1 MRELTADLLVGRLV
15 DWGVDTVFGLPAD
28 SADGVVEA
36 FARRGGRIRLV
47 LVHHEE
53 AAALMAAGYAKATG
67 RVGVC
72 LATSGPGAL
81 RLLGGLYDA
90 KLDHQPVLAV
100 TESQEIRLL
109 GTSFRQELAL
119 ETVFDD
125 VADYNVRV
133 NVPVQIPAVVDIGI
147 GHALARGT
155 VSHITFPPGLEE
167 TAVET
172 SPWMLTSPA
181 GSAPTAPLFTA
192 GPGVPPDAELRRAA
206 EVLNEGTRVALVVGA
221 GGLEA
226 REELLAVADAVAGPV
241 VKSLPGKAA
250 VPDDHPFTTGC
261 IGVLGTRPSEEA
273 LEGADTLLLV
283 GTSFPWADNVPD
295 PGKVRAVQVET
306 DPARFG
312 GSGATEVTL
321 LGDAAETLGALLPL
335 LSRKADRGFLEQ
347 AQAGMAGWRRR
358 LDELE
363 DQTRD
368 PIQPQYLMRV
378 VDRCAAPDAILASD
392 SGTVATWTARHFDV
406 RGDRQYLLSANLA
419 TIAAGVPY
427 AIAAQW
433 AHPGRG
439 CIAVTGS
446 DGFAKVMG
454 ELLTAIQYRL
464 PVKVVV
470 SNVSSLGRRLRSGGT
485 VTAENGVPGDAA
497 NFATWATANGAL
509 GLRVEHAA
517 EVEPAVRRAF
527 TTPGPALVDVI
538 VNPEEHP
545 RPAMAGGA

>member
-1 MRELTADLLVGRLV
+1 VRELTADLLVGRLV

-28 SADGVVEA
+28 SLDGVVEA
-36 FARRGGRIRLV
+36 FRRHRDRIRLV

-53 AAALMAAGYAKATG
+53 AAALMASGYAKATG

-90 KLDHQPVLAV
+90 KLDHQPILAI

-109 GTSFRQELAL
+109 GTSFQQELQL
-119 ETVFDD
+119 EKAFDD

-167 TAVET
+167 TAAET
-172 SPWMLTSPA
+172 SPWVLMTPTGSP
-181 GSAPTAPLFTA
+181 PTAPLFTA
-192 GPGVPPDAELRRAA
+192 GPGVPPDGDLHRAA
-206 EVLNEGTRVALVVGA
+206 DVLNQGGRVALLVGA

-226 REELLAVADAVAGPV
+226 REELLAVADTLAGPV

-250 VPDDHPFTTGC
+250 VPDDHPMTTGC
-261 IGVLGTRPSEEA
+261 IGVLGTRPSEVA

-283 GTSFPWADNVPD
+283 GTNFPWAANVSD
-295 PGKVRAVQVET
+295 PGAVRAVQIET
-306 DPARFG
+306 DPARLG
-312 GSGATEVTL
+312 GSGTTEVTL

-335 LSRKADRGFLEQ
+335 LHRKQDRGFLEE
-347 AQAGMAGWRRR
+347 AKTGMAGWRRR
-358 LDELE
+358 LRELE
-363 DQTRD
+363 DQTRH

-378 VDRCAAPDAILASD
+378 IDQYAAPDAILASD
-392 SGTVATWTARHFDV
+392 SGTVATWSARHFDV
-406 RGDRQYLLSANLA
+406 RGGRYFLLSANLA

-433 AHPGRG
+433 AHPGRQ

-454 ELLTAIQYRL
+454 ELLTAVQYRL

-470 SNVSSLGRRLRSGGT
+470 SNVSSLGRRLRAGEGDNGHGGRP
-485 VTAENGVPGDAA
+485 AD
-497 NFATWATANGAL
+497 FSSWARANGAL
-509 GLRVEHAA
+509 GLRVERAA
-517 EVEPAVRRAF
+517 EVEQAVRRAF
-527 TTPGPALVDVI
+527 ADPGPALVDVI
-538 VNPEEHP
+538 VNPDEQP

>member
-36 FARRGGRIRLV
+36 FARHRDRIRLV

-109 GTSFRQELAL
+109 GTSFQQELAL
-119 ETVFDD
+119 ETAFDD

-167 TAVET
+167 TAAET
-172 SPWMLTSPA
+172 SPWMLTTPA
-181 GSAPTAPLFTA
+181 GSPPTAPLFTA

-295 PGKVRAVQVET
+295 PGKVRAIQIET
-306 DPARFG
+306 DPARLG

-392 SGTVATWTARHFDV
+392 SGTVATWSARHFDV

-485 VTAENGVPGDAA
+485 ATAENGVPGDAA

-527 TTPGPALVDVI
+527 TTPGPALVDVL

>member
-1 MRELTADLLVGRLV
+1 VRELTADLLVGRLV

-28 SADGVVEA
+28 RADGVVEA
-36 FARRGGRIRLV
+36 FARHGDRIR

-81 RLLGGLYDA
+81 RMLGGLYDA

-109 GTSFRQELAL
+109 GTSFKQELAL
-119 ETVFDD
+119 ETAFED

-167 TAVET
+167 TAAET
-172 SPWMLTSPA
+172 SPWMLMPTGTP
-181 GSAPTAPLFTA
+181 PTAPLFTA
-192 GPGVPPDAELRRAA
+192 GPGVPPEADLRRAA
-206 EVLNEGTRVALVVGA
+206 EVLNQGARVALLVGA

-226 REELLAVADAVAGPV
+226 REELLAVAEAVAGPV

-250 VPDDHPFTTGC
+250 VPDDHPLTTGC

-283 GTSFPWADNVPD
+283 GTSFPWAANVPD
-295 PGKVRAVQVET
+295 PAGVRAVQIET
-306 DPARFG
+306 DPTRLG
-312 GSGATEVTL
+312 GSGPTEVTL

-335 LSRKADRGFLEQ
+335 LSRRADRDFLER
-347 AQAGMAGWRRR
+347 AQAAMARWRRR

-363 DQTRD
+363 DQSRD

-392 SGTVATWTARHFDV
+392 SGTVATWSARHFDV
-406 RGDRQYLLSANLA
+406 RGDRHYLLSANLA

-433 AHPGRG
+433 AHPGRA

-470 SNVSSLGRRLRSGGT
+470 SNTSSLGRRLRAGDNGTPGGP
-485 VTAENGVPGDAA
+485 AD
-497 NFATWATANGAL
+497 FASWASTNGAL
-509 GLRVEHAA
+509 GLRVERAA
-517 EVEPAVRRAF
+517 EVEPAVRQAF
-527 TTPGPALVDVI
+527 AAPGPALVDVL

>member
-1 MRELTADLLVGRLV
+1 VRELTADLLVGRLV

-28 SADGVVEA
+28 SLDGVVEA
-36 FARRGGRIRLV
+36 FRRHRDRIRLV

-53 AAALMAAGYAKATG
+53 AAALMASGYAKATG

-90 KLDHQPVLAV
+90 KLDHQPVLAI

-109 GTSFRQELAL
+109 GTSFQQELQL
-119 ETVFDD
+119 EKAFDD

-167 TAVET
+167 TAAET
-172 SPWMLTSPA
+172 SPWVLMTPTGSP
-181 GSAPTAPLFTA
+181 PTAPLFTA
-192 GPGVPPDAELRRAA
+192 GPGVPPDGDLRRAA
-206 EVLNEGTRVALVVGA
+206 DVLNQGGRVALLVGA

-226 REELLAVADAVAGPV
+226 REELLAVADMLAGPV

-250 VPDDHPFTTGC
+250 VPDDHPMTTGC

-283 GTSFPWADNVPD
+283 GTSFPWAANVPD
-295 PGKVRAVQVET
+295 PGAVRAVQIET
-306 DPARFG
+306 DPARLG
-312 GSGATEVTL
+312 GSAATEVTL

-335 LSRKADRGFLEQ
+335 LRRKQDRGFLEE
-347 AQAGMAGWRRR
+347 ARAGMAGWRRR
-358 LDELE
+358 LRELE
-363 DQTRD
+363 DQTRE

-378 VDRCAAPDAILASD
+378 IDQCAAPDAILASD
-392 SGTVATWTARHFDV
+392 SGTVATWSARHFDV
-406 RGDRQYLLSANLA
+406 RGGRYYLLSANLA

-433 AHPGRG
+433 AHPGRQ

-454 ELLTAIQYRL
+454 ELLTAVQYRL

-470 SNVSSLGRRLRSGGT
+470 SNVSSLGRRLRAGEG
-485 VTAENGVPGDAA
+485 ENGQGGRPAD
-497 NFATWATANGAL
+497 FSSWARANGAL
-509 GLRVEHAA
+509 GLRVERAA
-517 EVEPAVRRAF
+517 EVEQAVRRAF
-527 TTPGPALVDVI
+527 ADPGPALVDVL
-538 VNPEEHP
+538 VNPDEQP

>member
-1 MRELTADLLVGRLV
+1 VRELTADLLVGRLV
-15 DWGVDTVFGLPAD
+15 DWGIDTVFGLPAD

-36 FARRGGRIRLV
+36 FGRLGDRIRLV

-53 AAALMAAGYAKATG
+53 AAALMASGYAKATG

-109 GTSFRQELAL
+109 GTSFQQELRL
-119 ETVFDD
+119 EKAFDD
-125 VADYNVRV
+125 VADYNVLV

-155 VSHITFPPGLEE
+155 VSHITFPPGLDE
-167 TAVET
+167 TAAET
-172 SPWMLTSPA
+172 SPWVLTTPT
-181 GSAPTAPLFTA
+181 GTPPTAPLFTA
-192 GPGVPPDAELRRAA
+192 GPGVPPDGDLRRAA
-206 EVLNEGTRVALVVGA
+206 DVLNQGSRVALLVGA

-226 REELLAVADAVAGPV
+226 REELLAVADTLAGPV

-250 VPDDHPFTTGC
+250 VPDDHPLTTGC
-261 IGVLGTRPSEEA
+261 VGVLGTRPSEEA

-283 GTSFPWADNVPD
+283 GTSFPWAANVPD
-295 PGKVRAVQVET
+295 PAKVRAVQIET
-306 DPARFG
+306 DPTRLG
-312 GSGATEVTL
+312 GPAEAEVTL

-335 LSRKADRGFLEQ
+335 LRRNQDRGFVQEIQ
-347 AQAGMAGWRRR
+347 AAMARWRRR
-358 LDELE
+358 MRELE

-378 VDRCAAPDAILASD
+378 IDRYAAGDAVLASD

-406 RGDRQYLLSANLA
+406 RGGRHYLLSANLA

-433 AHPGRG
+433 AHPGRC

-446 DGFAKVMG
+446 DGFARVMG
-454 ELLTAIQYRL
+454 ELLTVVQYGL

-470 SNVSSLGRRLRSGGT
+470 SNVSSLGRRMRTGSH
-485 VTAENGVPGDAA
+485 GDGSAD
-497 NFATWATANGAL
+497 FASWARANGAL
-509 GLRVEHAA
+509 GLRVERAA
-517 EVEPAVRRAF
+517 DVEQAVRQAF
-527 TTPGPALVDVI
+527 ADPGPALVDVL

-545 RPAMAGGA
+545 RPAVAGGA

>member
-1 MRELTADLLVGRLV
+1 VRELTADLLVGRLV

-28 SADGVVEA
+28 RADGVVEA
-36 FARRGGRIRLV
+36 FARHGDRIRLV

-90 KLDHQPVLAV
+90 KLDHQPVLAI

-109 GTSFRQELAL
+109 GTSFEQELAL
-119 ETVFDD
+119 ETAFDD

-167 TAVET
+167 TAAET
-172 SPWMLTSPA
+172 SPWMLMPTGTP
-181 GSAPTAPLFTA
+181 PTAPLFTA
-192 GPGVPPDAELRRAA
+192 GPGVPPEADLRRAA
-206 EVLNEGTRVALVVGA
+206 EVLNQGARVALLVGA

-241 VKSLPGKAA
+241 IKSLPGKAA
-250 VPDDHPFTTGC
+250 VPDDHPLTTGC
-261 IGVLGTRPSEEA
+261 IGLLGTRPSEEA

-283 GTSFPWADNVPD
+283 GTSFPWAANVPD
-295 PGKVRAVQVET
+295 PAGVRAVQIET
-306 DPARFG
+306 DPTRLG
-312 GSGATEVTL
+312 GSGPTEVTL

-335 LSRKADRGFLEQ
+335 LSRRADREFLER
-347 AQAGMAGWRRR
+347 AQAGMASWRRR

-363 DQTRD
+363 DQSRD
-368 PIQPQYLMRV
+368 PILPQYLMRV

-392 SGTVATWTARHFDV
+392 SGTVATWSARHFDV
-406 RGDRQYLLSANLA
+406 RGDRLYLLSANLA

-433 AHPGRG
+433 AHPGRA

-470 SNVSSLGRRLRSGGT
+470 SNTSSLGRRLRAGDNGTPGGP
-485 VTAENGVPGDAA
+485 AD
-497 NFATWATANGAL
+497 FASWASTNGAL

-517 EVEPAVRRAF
+517 EVEPAVRQAF
-527 TTPGPALVDVI
+527 AAPGPALVDVL

>member
-1 MRELTADLLVGRLV
+1 VRELTADLLVGRLV

-28 SADGVVEA
+28 RADGVVEA
-36 FARRGGRIRLV
+36 FARHGDRIRLV

-67 RVGVC
+67 RIGVC

-90 KLDHQPVLAV
+90 KLDHQPVLAI

-109 GTSFRQELAL
+109 GTSFKQELAL
-119 ETVFDD
+119 ETAFDD

-167 TAVET
+167 TAAET
-172 SPWMLTSPA
+172 SPWMLMPTGTP
-181 GSAPTAPLFTA
+181 PTAPLFTA
-192 GPGVPPDAELRRAA
+192 GPGVPPEADLRRAA
-206 EVLNEGTRVALVVGA
+206 EVLNQGARVALLVGA

-250 VPDDHPFTTGC
+250 VPDDHPLTTGC

-273 LEGADTLLLV
+273 LEGADTLLVV
-283 GTSFPWADNVPD
+283 GTSFPWAANVPD
-295 PGKVRAVQVET
+295 PAGVRAVQIET
-306 DPARFG
+306 DPARLG
-312 GSGATEVTL
+312 GAGPTEVTL

-335 LSRKADRGFLEQ
+335 LSRRADREFLER
-347 AQAGMAGWRRR
+347 AQAGMTSWRRR
-358 LDELE
+358 LGELE
-363 DQTRD
+363 DQSRD

-392 SGTVATWTARHFDV
+392 SGTVATWSARHFDV
-406 RGDRQYLLSANLA
+406 RGDRHYLLSANLA

-433 AHPGRG
+433 AHPGRA

-470 SNVSSLGRRLRSGGT
+470 SNTSSLGRRLRAGDNGTPGGP
-485 VTAENGVPGDAA
+485 AD
-497 NFATWATANGAL
+497 FASWASTNGAL

-517 EVEPAVRRAF
+517 EVEPAVRQAF
-527 TTPGPALVDVI
+527 AAPGPALVDVL

>member
-1 MRELTADLLVGRLV
+1 VRELTANLLVDRLV

-28 SADGVVEA
+28 RADGVVEA
-36 FARRGGRIRLV
+36 FARHGDRIRLV

-72 LATSGPGAL
+72 LATSGPGAR

-90 KLDHQPVLAV
+90 KLDHQPVLAI
-100 TESQEIRLL
+100 TKSQEIRLL
-109 GTSFRQELAL
+109 GTSFKQELAL
-119 ETVFDD
+119 ETAFDD

-167 TAVET
+167 TAAET
-172 SPWMLTSPA
+172 SPWMLMPTGTP
-181 GSAPTAPLFTA
+181 PTAPLFTA
-192 GPGVPPDAELRRAA
+192 GPGVPPEADLRRAA
-206 EVLNEGTRVALVVGA
+206 EVLNQGARVALLVGA

-250 VPDDHPFTTGC
+250 VPDDHPLTTGC

-273 LEGADTLLLV
+273 LEGADTLLVV
-283 GTSFPWADNVPD
+283 GTSFPWAANVPD
-295 PGKVRAVQVET
+295 PAGVRAVQIET
-306 DPARFG
+306 DPARLG
-312 GSGATEVTL
+312 GAGPTEVTL

-335 LSRKADRGFLEQ
+335 LSRRADREFLER
-347 AQAGMAGWRRR
+347 AQAGMTSWRRR
-358 LDELE
+358 LGELE
-363 DQTRD
+363 DQSRD

-392 SGTVATWTARHFDV
+392 SGTVATWSARHFDV
-406 RGDRQYLLSANLA
+406 RGDRHYLLSANLA

-433 AHPGRG
+433 AHPGRA

-470 SNVSSLGRRLRSGGT
+470 SNTSSLGRRLRAGDNGTPGGP
-485 VTAENGVPGDAA
+485 AD
-497 NFATWATANGAL
+497 FASWASTNGAL

-517 EVEPAVRRAF
+517 EVEPAVRQAF
-527 TTPGPALVDVI
+527 AAPGPALVDVL

>member
-1 MRELTADLLVGRLV
+1 VRELTADLLVGRLV

-28 SADGVVEA
+28 SADGVVAA
-36 FARRGGRIRLV
+36 FGRHGGRIRLV

-90 KLDHQPVLAV
+90 KLDHQPVLAI

-109 GTSFRQELAL
+109 GTSFQQELAL
-119 ETVFDD
+119 ETAFDD

-155 VSHITFPPGLEE
+155 VSHITFPPGLED
-167 TAVET
+167 TATET
-172 SPWMLTSPA
+172 SPWMLTTPT
-181 GSAPTAPLFTA
+181 GTPPTAPLFTA
-192 GPGVPPDAELRRAA
+192 GPGVPPDADLRRAA
-206 EVLNEGTRVALVVGA
+206 AVLNEGSRVALLVGA

-226 REELLAVADAVAGPV
+226 RDELLAVADAVAGPV

-273 LEGADTLLLV
+273 MAGADTLLLV
-283 GTSFPWADNVPD
+283 GTSFPWSANVPD
-295 PGKVRAVQVET
+295 PARVRAVQIET
-306 DPARFG
+306 DPARLG
-312 GSGATEVTL
+312 GSAATEVTL

-335 LSRKADRGFLEQ
+335 LRRKQTDRGFLEQ
-347 AQAGMAGWRRR
+347 AQAGMAAWRER
-358 LDELE
+358 LRELE

-378 VDRCAAPDAILASD
+378 VDRCAASDAILASD
-392 SGTVATWTARHFDV
+392 SGTVATWSARHFDV
-406 RGDRQYLLSANLA
+406 RGERHYLLSANLA

-433 AHPGRG
+433 AHPGRC

-470 SNVSSLGRRLRSGGT
+470 SNVSSLGHRLRTGERPAAGGP
-485 VTAENGVPGDAA
+485 AD
-497 NFATWATANGAL
+497 FATWAGANGAL
-509 GLRVEHAA
+509 GLRVDRAA
-517 EVEPAVRRAF
+517 EVEPAVRQAF
-527 TTPGPALVDVI
+527 TTPGPALVDVL

>member
-1 MRELTADLLVGRLV
+1 VRELTADLLVGRLV

-28 SADGVVEA
+28 RADGVVGA
-36 FARRGGRIRLV
+36 FAGHGDRIRLV

-90 KLDHQPVLAV
+90 KLDHQPVLAI

-109 GTSFRQELAL
+109 GTSFKQELAL
-119 ETVFDD
+119 ETAFDD

-155 VSHITFPPGLEE
+155 VSHITFPPGLED
-167 TAVET
+167 TATES
-172 SPWMLTSPA
+172 SPWMLMPTGTP
-181 GSAPTAPLFTA
+181 PTAPLFTA
-192 GPGVPPDAELRRAA
+192 GPGVPPEADLRRAA
-206 EVLNEGTRVALVVGA
+206 EVLNQGSRVALLVGA

-250 VPDDHPFTTGC
+250 VPDDHPLTTGC

-283 GTSFPWADNVPD
+283 GTSFPWAANVPD
-295 PGKVRAVQVET
+295 PAGVRAVQIET

-312 GSGATEVTL
+312 GSGPTEVTL

-335 LSRKADRGFLEQ
+335 LSRRADREFLER
-347 AQAGMAGWRRR
+347 AQAGMASWRRR

-363 DQTRD
+363 DQSRD

-392 SGTVATWTARHFDV
+392 SGTVATWSARHFDV
-406 RGDRQYLLSANLA
+406 RGDRHYLLSANLA

-433 AHPGRG
+433 AYPGRA
-439 CIAVTGS
+439 CIAITGS

-470 SNVSSLGRRLRSGGT
+470 SNTSSLGRRLRAGDNGIPGGP
-485 VTAENGVPGDAA
+485 AD
-497 NFATWATANGAL
+497 FASWASTNGAL
-509 GLRVEHAA
+509 GLRVERAA
-517 EVEPAVRRAF
+517 EVEPAVRQAF
-527 TTPGPALVDVI
+527 AAPGPALVDVL

>member
-1 MRELTADLLVGRLV
+1 
-15 DWGVDTVFGLPAD
+15 
-28 SADGVVEA
+28 
-36 FARRGGRIRLV
+36 
-47 LVHHEE
+47 
-53 AAALMAAGYAKATG
+53 
-67 RVGVC
+67 VC

-90 KLDHQPVLAV
+90 KLDHQPVLAI

-119 ETVFDD
+119 ETAFDD

-155 VSHITFPPGLEE
+155 VSHITFPPGLED
-167 TAVET
+167 TAAET
-172 SPWMLTSPA
+172 SPWMLTTPTGSP
-181 GSAPTAPLFTA
+181 PTAPLFTA
-192 GPGVPPDAELRRAA
+192 GPGVPPDADMRRAA
-206 EVLNEGTRVALVVGA
+206 DVLNQGSRVALLVGA
-221 GGLEA
+221 GALAA

-273 LEGADTLLLV
+273 LEGADTILLV
-283 GTSFPWADNVPD
+283 GTSFPWAANVPD
-295 PGKVRAVQVET
+295 PARVRAVQIET
-306 DPARFG
+306 DPARLG
-312 GSGATEVTL
+312 GSGDTEVIL

-335 LSRKADRGFLEQ
+335 LRRKADRGFLTQ
-347 AQAGMAGWRRR
+347 AQAGMAAWRER

-378 VDRCAAPDAILASD
+378 VDRCAAGDAILASD

-433 AHPGRG
+433 AHPGRA

-470 SNVSSLGRRLRSGGT
+470 SNVSSLGRRLRTGENGTSGGP
-485 VTAENGVPGDAA
+485 AD
-497 NFATWATANGAL
+497 FASWARANGAL

-517 EVEPAVRRAF
+517 DVEPAVRRAF
-527 TTPGPALVDVI
+527 SFPGPALVDVL
-538 VNPEEHP
+538 VNPEEVP

>member
-1 MRELTADLLVGRLV
+1 VRELTADLLVDRLV

-28 SADGVVEA
+28 RADGVVEA
-36 FARRGGRIRLV
+36 FRRHGDRIRLV

-53 AAALMAAGYAKATG
+53 AAALMASGYAKATG

-90 KLDHQPVLAV
+90 KLDHQPVMAI

-109 GTSFRQELAL
+109 GTSFQQELEL
-119 ETVFDD
+119 EKAFED

-147 GHALARGT
+147 GHALAKGT
-155 VSHITFPPGLEE
+155 VSHVTFPPGLEE
-167 TAVET
+167 AALET
-172 SPWMLTSPA
+172 SPWVLMTPSGTP
-181 GSAPTAPLFTA
+181 PTAPLFTA
-192 GPGVPPDAELRRAA
+192 APGLPPDGDLHRAA
-206 EVLNEGTRVALVVGA
+206 EVLNEGGRVALLVGA

-226 REELLAVADAVAGPV
+226 REELLAVADTLASPV
-241 VKSLPGKAA
+241 VKSLPGKGA
-250 VPDDHPFTTGC
+250 VPDDHPMTTGC
-261 IGVLGTRPSEEA
+261 IGVLGTRPSEQA

-283 GTSFPWADNVPD
+283 GTSFPWAANVPD
-295 PGKVRAVQVET
+295 PGQVRAVQIET
-306 DPARFG
+306 DPARLG
-312 GSGATEVTL
+312 TSGATEVTL

-335 LSRKADRGFLEQ
+335 LRRKPDRAFLEE
-347 AQAGMAGWRRR
+347 AMAGMISWRRR
-358 LDELE
+358 LEELE

-378 VDRCAAPDAILASD
+378 IDRCAAADAILATD

-406 RGDRQYLLSANLA
+406 RGDRHYLLSANLA

-433 AHPGRG
+433 AHPERR

-446 DGFAKVMG
+446 DGFARVMG
-454 ELLTAIQYRL
+454 ELLTAVQYHL
-464 PVKVVV
+464 PIKVVV
-470 SNVSSLGRRLRSGGT
+470 SNVSSLGRRLRTGST
-485 VTAENGVPGDAA
+485 ENGRGGGPAD
-497 NFATWATANGAL
+497 FATWASANGAL
-509 GLRVEHAA
+509 GLRVDQAT
-517 EVEPAVRRAF
+517 EVEPAVQQSFAH
-527 TTPGPALVDVI
+527 PGPALVDVI
-538 VNPEEHP
+538 VNPEEQP
-545 RPAMAGGA
+545 RPAIAGGA

>member
-1 MRELTADLLVGRLV
+1 VRELTADLLVGRLV

-28 SADGVVEA
+28 RADGVVEA
-36 FARRGGRIRLV
+36 FARHGDRIRLI

-81 RLLGGLYDA
+81 RMLGGLYDA

-109 GTSFRQELAL
+109 GTSFKQELAL
-119 ETVFDD
+119 ETAFED

-167 TAVET
+167 TAAET
-172 SPWMLTSPA
+172 SPWMLMPTGTP
-181 GSAPTAPLFTA
+181 PTAPLFTA
-192 GPGVPPDAELRRAA
+192 GPGVPPEADLRRAA
-206 EVLNEGTRVALVVGA
+206 EVLNQGARVALLVGA

-226 REELLAVADAVAGPV
+226 REELLAVAEAVAGPV

-250 VPDDHPFTTGC
+250 VPDDHPLTTGC

-283 GTSFPWADNVPD
+283 GTSFPWAANVPD
-295 PGKVRAVQVET
+295 PAGVRAVQIET
-306 DPARFG
+306 DPTRLG
-312 GSGATEVTL
+312 GSGPTEVTL

-335 LSRKADRGFLEQ
+335 LSRRADRDFLER
-347 AQAGMAGWRRR
+347 AQAAMARWRRR

-363 DQTRD
+363 DQSRD

-392 SGTVATWTARHFDV
+392 SGTVATWSARHFDV
-406 RGDRQYLLSANLA
+406 RGDRHYLLSANLA

-433 AHPGRG
+433 AHPGRA

-470 SNVSSLGRRLRSGGT
+470 SNTSSLGRRLRAGDNGTPGGP
-485 VTAENGVPGDAA
+485 AD
-497 NFATWATANGAL
+497 FASWASTNGAL
-509 GLRVEHAA
+509 GLRVERAA
-517 EVEPAVRRAF
+517 EVEPAVRQAF
-527 TTPGPALVDVI
+527 AAPGPALVDVL

>member
-1 MRELTADLLVGRLV
+1 MRELIADLLVGRLV

-36 FARRGGRIRLV
+36 FARRGDRIRLV

-119 ETVFDD
+119 EAAFDD

-167 TAVET
+167 TAVEI
-172 SPWMLTSPA
+172 SPWMLTTPT
-181 GSAPTAPLFTA
+181 GTPPTAPLFTA
-192 GPGVPPDAELRRAA
+192 GPGVPPSADLRRAA
-206 EVLNEGTRVALVVGA
+206 EVLNEGARVALLVGA

-226 REELLAVADAVAGPV
+226 REELLAVADMVAGPV

-283 GTSFPWADNVPD
+283 GTSFPWAANVPD
-295 PGKVRAVQVET
+295 PARVRAIQIET
-306 DPARFG
+306 DPARLG
-312 GSGATEVTL
+312 ASGAATEVTL
-321 LGDAAETLGALLPL
+321 LGDAAETLGTLLPL
-335 LSRKADRGFLEQ
+335 LSRKTDREFLEQ
-347 AQAGMAGWRRR
+347 AQAGMAAWRRR

-378 VDRCAAPDAILASD
+378 VDRCAAP
-392 SGTVATWTARHFDV
+392 
-406 RGDRQYLLSANLA
+406 
-419 TIAAGVPY
+419 
-427 AIAAQW
+427 
-433 AHPGRG
+433 
-439 CIAVTGS
+439 
-446 DGFAKVMG
+446 
-454 ELLTAIQYRL
+454 
-464 PVKVVV
+464 
-470 SNVSSLGRRLRSGGT
+470 
-485 VTAENGVPGDAA
+485 
-497 NFATWATANGAL
+497 
-509 GLRVEHAA
+509 
-517 EVEPAVRRAF
+517 
-527 TTPGPALVDVI
+527 
-538 VNPEEHP
+538 
-545 RPAMAGGA
+545 